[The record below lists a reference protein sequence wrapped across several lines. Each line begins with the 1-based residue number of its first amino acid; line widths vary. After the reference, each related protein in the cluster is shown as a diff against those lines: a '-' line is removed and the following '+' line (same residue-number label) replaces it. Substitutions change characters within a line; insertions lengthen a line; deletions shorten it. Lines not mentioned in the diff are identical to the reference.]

1 MIENR
6 YYGDFGGA
14 YIPEILVATFEQLV
28 AAFNDAK
35 SDPDFWEEYES
46 LMSTYSCRPTPSPMP
61 RISQSISG
69 DRASL
74 SKEKT

>member
-28 AAFNDAK
+28 VAFNDAK
-35 SDPDFWEEYES
+35 ADANFWKEYE
-46 LMSTYSCRPTPSPMP
+46 L
-61 RISQSISG
+61 
-69 DRASL
+69 
-74 SKEKT
+74 